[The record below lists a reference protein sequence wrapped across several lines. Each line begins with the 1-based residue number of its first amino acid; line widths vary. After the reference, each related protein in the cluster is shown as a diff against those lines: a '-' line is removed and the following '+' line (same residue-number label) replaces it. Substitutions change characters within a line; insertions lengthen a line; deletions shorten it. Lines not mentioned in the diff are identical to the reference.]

1 MYKKPPL
8 LIAML
13 LLLISP
19 LWGKI
24 REQQLALQQT
34 PLLYATDATIGKLV
48 GNEEQ
53 SEVGI
58 SSLLLGQE
66 FDLAWLEKYVDPS
79 VRDQFSNTFGVL
91 LSSLLPQSGV
101 SFAKPVIGEDLVT
114 VPARLADGRYLSL
127 TFKAQKLIS
136 LAISPKNGLQY

>member
-1 MYKKPPL
+1 MHKKPL
-8 LIAML
+8 ILIALL
-13 LLLISP
+13 LLLISS

>member
-1 MYKKPPL
+1 
-8 LIAML
+8 ML